1 MKISIS
7 QKEYARLLELAY
19 MGMWVATSREERSE
33 DAGPGRY
40 DEVYQMLLRNA
51 PRMGCSELVQGDPDS
66 GGPMA
71 ESEELESGRA
81 GKLIEKF
88 ENDCFWDELCD
99 RLAERDLDREQA
111 KGARTESMAGEESFS
126 HEMDRMDLLAERYR
140 DEFVKHDLD
149 NVIVLFGS
157 DRLS

>member
-1 MKISIS
+1 MKISIT

-19 MGMWVATSREERSE
+19 MGMWVATSREEDFD
-33 DAGPGRY
+33 DAHPGRY
-40 DEVYQMLLRNA
+40 EAVYQMLLRNA
-51 PRMGCSELVQGDPDS
+51 PNMGCANLVNGDPDS
-66 GGPMA
+66 GRAMA
-71 ESEELESGRA
+71 ESEELENGRA
-81 GKLIEKF
+81 GELIEKF

-99 RLAERDLDREQA
+99 RLAERDLERELSREPPS
-111 KGARTESMAGEESFS
+111 KGMPHDEKFT
-126 HEMDRMDLLAERYR
+126 HEMDRVDALSARYR